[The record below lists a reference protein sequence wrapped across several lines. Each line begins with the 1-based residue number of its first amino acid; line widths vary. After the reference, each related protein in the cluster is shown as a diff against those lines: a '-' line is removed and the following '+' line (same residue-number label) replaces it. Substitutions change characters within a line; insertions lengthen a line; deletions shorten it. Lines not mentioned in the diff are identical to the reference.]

1 MRKIIALAI
10 AFSAIHTSTAQ
21 ASSENAVQKD
31 LRLLEQQYFGTTFDS
46 DNDNIR
52 TERIEKLT
60 LGALG
65 SGDISTRVK
74 SLKDSAGESSDNTAN
89 VETASSLDANQP
101 EQMLSEEQDS
111 PHGSTTNSNSNAAA
125 SESYPRVTA
134 LESAILNQ
142 TYTTDQLSERL
153 ARMEVK
159 AFGKASSN
167 DDFGERADLL
177 QQYVE
182 KTLHKKWVSAESS
195 SEQQEVDDKLFV
207 KSPTQG
213 GSPVQAE
220 NPAGN
225 SQTEYPRLTFLESA
239 ILGTTFP
246 SDTPLTRLNRLE
258 MNCFGHPSYN
268 SDLSLRTEALETYAD
283 KKLHKKPLLDQ
294 ERSRQAAS
302 QSGESGPGH
311 AKQIATML
319 GTTLLGMAGLPIIPS
334 MMPSNQRRKGQ
345 AANGSHSSNQ
355 AEAQN
360 GNAQAKI
367 RQDDPIISSSTAPP
381 PTAKLNSKVGW
392 CEMRT
397 FGQIHP
403 EMHLPE
409 RLTQLNR
416 TLNFAPNKAG
426 LALMDDV
433 PAMIKAAELR
443 QKPITPISAN
453 TNTID

>member
-1 MRKIIALAI
+1 MRKIIAVVI
-10 AFSAIHTSTAQ
+10 ACSAANAFAAQ
-21 ASSENAVQKD
+21 ASGESSVQKD
-31 LRLLEQQYFGTTFDS
+31 IKQLEQKYFGTTFDS
-46 DNDNIR
+46 DCDSIR

-60 LGALG
+60 LGTPG
-65 SGDISTRVK
+65 SGDLSTRVK
-74 SLKDSAGESSDNTAN
+74 NLKDSAGELNDNSANLVTDSSLAANPPKETFSEVQESPPASASSSDTN
-89 VETASSLDANQP
+89 AS
-101 EQMLSEEQDS
+101 
-111 PHGSTTNSNSNAAA
+111 AA
-125 SESYPRVTA
+125 ESYPRVTA

-142 TYTTDQLSERL
+142 TYITDQLPERL
-153 ARMEVK
+153 ARMEIK
-159 AFGKASSN
+159 AFGKAASN

-195 SEQQEVDDKLFV
+195 SEQQEVKDKPV
-207 KSPTQG
+207 TKSQI
-213 GSPVQAE
+213 QADSQV
-220 NPAGN
+220 GN
-225 SQTEYPRLTFLESA
+225 SHTEYPRIAFLETA

-246 SDTPLTRLNRLE
+246 NDSPVTRLNRLE
-258 MNCFGHPSYN
+258 MNSFGRPSN
-268 SDLSLRTEALETYAD
+268 SSDMSLRTETLETYAD

-294 ERSRQAAS
+294 ERSRQSAS
-302 QSGESGPGH
+302 QNGESGPGH

-443 QKPITPISAN
+443 QKPITPISA
-453 TNTID
+453 TAGSID